1 MWERVGCG
9 RGAYRADRISE
20 VMVFRKT
27 EKTSVLAPSWCD
39 VNNGSKETTVILI
52 LNI

>member
-20 VMVFRKT
+20 VMLFRKT
-27 EKTSVLAPSWCD
+27 EKLLS
-39 VNNGSKETTVILI
+39 
-52 LNI
+52 